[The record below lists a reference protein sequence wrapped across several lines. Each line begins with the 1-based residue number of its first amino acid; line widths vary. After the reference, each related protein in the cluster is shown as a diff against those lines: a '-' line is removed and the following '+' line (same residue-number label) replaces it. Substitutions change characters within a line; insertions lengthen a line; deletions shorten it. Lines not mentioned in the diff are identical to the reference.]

1 MDDQTKEWYQ
11 DGPLDDNMSQL
22 PSSLYND
29 DETARLNDKSI
40 SEYEKGF
47 RYGTN
52 RDKLNEALENA
63 VLKSELYGEPSAIN
77 QYRYYGTG
85 MEEKRRKRN
94 TRKFK

>member
-1 MDDQTKEWYQ
+1 
-11 DGPLDDNMSQL
+11 MSQL

-29 DETARLNDKSI
+29 DEARMNDKSM

-47 RYGTN
+47 RYATN
-52 RDKLNEALENA
+52 KDKLNEALENA

-94 TRKFK
+94 ARKLR